1 MLFLRPLGENILRY
15 EHVCE
20 CVSVCEYTCVCVDLA
35 RKNGALYS
43 LDKAL
48 TRGYGEDIVE
58 INLCHCF
65 AVAPAVPPVKH
76 N

>member
-15 EHVCE
+15 E
-20 CVSVCEYTCVCVDLA
+20 SVCVCVDLA
-35 RKNGALYS
+35 RKNGALYI

-48 TRGYGEDIVE
+48 TLGVGHKDIVE

-65 AVAPAVPPVKH
+65 RSCSRRSSPVKH